1 VLLVC
6 IRSKMETSDN
16 KEYLQVPTGRER
28 NEMNSPKYDIPD
40 LSHCDDAFIN

>member
-1 VLLVC
+1 
-6 IRSKMETSDN
+6 METSDN